1 MVSGWYA
8 VCLENKQCCPQK
20 MAGGVFNNNY
30 EGEGMRMMAAVIM
43 VLALGAN
50 AASLQAQEISIAKD
64 RKVKLEYTLIVDG
77 QVVESTEG
85 KQPLEYTQGQGMLI
99 PGLEKGLEGMKVN
112 EKKSV
117 DVLAVEGYGQIN
129 PQLVREF
136 ERSRLPQDLVPEPGI
151 ILEMQ
156 DPQGNGFPCTIVEV
170 MDKTVKLDFNHPLAG
185 KDLRFDVTIVAVE

>member
-1 MVSGWYA
+1 MCQRA
-8 VCLENKQCCPQK
+8 VF
-20 MAGGVFNNNY
+20 FNNY
-30 EGEGMRMMAAVIM
+30 YQGEGMRMMAAVIM
-43 VLALGAN
+43 VLALGTT

-85 KQPLEYTQGQGMLI
+85 HQPLEYTHGQGMLI
-99 PGLEKGLEGMKVN
+99 PGLEKGLEGMKAK

-117 DVLAVEGYGQIN
+117 DVQAAEGYGQIN
-129 PQLVREF
+129 SQLVREF